1 MNNGLQF
8 KLVKKTEK
16 FEIWENT
23 PKLSKLQMHLLAI
36 GLSESI
42 RKFYEN
48 PEKMAKFEKWLAE
61 KQAKEAAMAESEGRA
76 GG

>member
-48 PEKMAKFEKWLAE
+48 PENMAKFEKWLAE
-61 KQAKEAAMAESEGRA
+61 KQAREAAMAEFEGQA